1 MFSKPS
7 RMRWSSLPYCA
18 SPQLETSRG
27 DKAPAFS
34 QPLTPPAV
42 LKPLLSYC
50 QHARPP
56 PSVPHCPAVTSNS
69 PPSPLLLVT
78 PGSHL
83 PVLPTPTVL
92 SVLLLAWARV
102 NFTFNLLN
110 TTPRCPHWAL
120 YFPSRRAQISALKE
134 TLLQSCTSSGD
145 LHTSFSPL
153 QACRK
158 NRWYRCPRV
167 QLSLHCGASLS
178 VLHALQPGF
187 CLCHCRSLSS
197 QDLPPNTQE
206 AARPPASPQT
216 NQLPL
221 CHPIIPA
228 KNGKQRNPIQFNQH
242 RLNNHQKAQKSS
254 LR

>member
-7 RMRWSSLPYCA
+7 RMRWSSLPYRA

-27 DKAPAFS
+27 VEAPAFS

-42 LKPLLSYC
+42 LKLLLSYC
-50 QHARPP
+50 QHARSP
-56 PSVPHCPAVTSNS
+56 PSVPHCPAVTSNC

-83 PVLPTPTVL
+83 PVLPTPTNL

-110 TTPRCPHWAL
+110 TTPRCPHWTL

-178 VLHALQPGF
+178 VLHAQQPGF
-187 CLCHCRSLSS
+187 CFCHCRSLSS
-197 QDLPPNTQE
+197 QDPPPNTQE
-206 AARPPASPQT
+206 AARPTSITADQPTPSLSSHYPSQKWKTEKFSLT
-216 NQLPL
+216 N
-221 CHPIIPA
+221 I
-228 KNGKQRNPIQFNQH
+228 G
-242 RLNNHQKAQKSS
+242 
-254 LR
+254 